1 MKREMEFKVCLCVN
15 TFEFDNKA
23 SEEQKEKSC
32 ECLSPL
38 IGKNRSLREKD
49 DSCYSLTTM
58 QWPC

>member
-1 MKREMEFKVCLCVN
+1 MCLCVN

-38 IGKNRSLREKD
+38 FGKNRSLREKD
-49 DSCYSLTTM
+49 ESCFSLTTM